1 MATPAMAGSGDF
13 GICDGYA
20 TPTNK
25 VDGMTKG
32 TWLWGL
38 ASRSEDVRRGQYVFG
53 AVAIPACDAALADP
67 LLLPQYWLRR
77 AHLLQAKATHQID
90 AGDAAGALVSLAA
103 SDAAAP
109 VKDIFFE
116 RSVVMGNRALRAVA
130 DFKLGRTEAGLAELA
145 AIDSARPYA
154 AVLRQL
160 TLSIRLSN
168 EKDREAQRRLIRETA
183 RYSPES
189 LNRLFWMAMLYSD
202 FKTAADTS
210 QEVSFD
216 LPRGR
221 GDWQIQGLDEE
232 KYAAIEKR
240 SDLSGARAYALA
252 ALGNTAMSRA
262 VIAAAQ
268 TDLEEVTAP
277 LPELPLGKAYR
288 KKVLQTHSRQVAA
301 GERGSYKLDRWKAL
315 IDLRARL
322 GAMTVAEASRV
333 IDPKQPETFL
343 VLPDLLSQVK
353 TMIPADTA
361 VRDGIVKTYY
371 DKIDETM
378 AKENALT
385 VRELVALL
393 PRPETSS
400 MVPMLKGTGDG
411 YFLSDLN
418 GFYVKRE
425 QGSNYLN
432 IRYGGYLT
440 NRATI
445 EELAMLAAAQ
455 QARKAGR
462 DSFLVDSR
470 MFVQRTLTTY
480 TSYFDRY
487 GTTSNNGYEAR
498 MRILPVNAADLPADL
513 EHSRWRLIRVA
524 DVEAGLGGIYR
535 AAPAN

>member
-1 MATPAMAGSGDF
+1 MAGAGDF
-13 GICDGYA
+13 STCDGYA
-20 TPTNK
+20 APTSK
-25 VDGMTKG
+25 IDGMTKG

-38 ASRSEDVRRGQYVFG
+38 ASRSEDVRRSQYVFG
-53 AVAIPACDAALADP
+53 ADAISACDAALADP

-90 AGDAAGALVSLAA
+90 AGDAAGALVTLAA

-109 VKDIFFE
+109 AKDMFFE
-116 RSVVMGNRALRAVA
+116 RSVIMGNRALRAVA

-154 AVLRQL
+154 AILRQL

-168 EKDREAQRRLIRETA
+168 EKDQEAQRRLIRETA
-183 RYSPES
+183 RYSPDS
-189 LNRLFWMAMLYSD
+189 LNRLFWMATLYSD
-202 FKTAADTS
+202 FRTAADIG

-216 LPRGR
+216 MPRGR
-221 GDWQIQGLDEE
+221 GDWQILGLDNE

-240 SDLSGARAYALA
+240 ADVSGARAYALA
-252 ALGNTAMSRA
+252 ALGNTATSRA

-268 TDLEEVTAP
+268 ADLDEVTAP
-277 LPELPLGKAYR
+277 LPELPFGEAYS
-288 KKVLQTHSRQVAA
+288 KKVAQTHDRQVAA
-301 GERGSYKLDRWKAL
+301 GQRGITKLDRWKAL
-315 IDLRARL
+315 IALRARL
-322 GAMTVAEASRV
+322 GTLTIAEVGNAL
-333 IDPKQPETFL
+333 DPKQPETVI
-343 VLPDLLSQVK
+343 VLPDLLSQIK
-353 TMIPADTA
+353 TTSPADA
-361 VRDGIVKTYY
+361 AARDRVVKAFYA
-371 DKIDETM
+371 KIDETM
-378 AKENALT
+378 AKDNAIT
-385 VRELVALL
+385 IRELVALL
-393 PRPETSS
+393 PRPETAS
-400 MVPMLKGTGDG
+400 MVPTLKGTGDG

-425 QGSNYLN
+425 KDSAYLN

-455 QARKAGR
+455 QTRKAGK

-480 TSYFDRY
+480 TSYFDRS

-498 MRILPVNAADLPADL
+498 MRILPVNAAELPADL

-524 DVEAGLGGIYR
+524 DVEAGLGGVYR
-535 AAPAN
+535 AAPVK